1 MPSERPSMRPLPPD
15 DIRLWRR
22 AMREVAPLQGRGL
35 PPDRGPVPDRT
46 PPARLASEP
55 AALGSPAAP
64 RPSPPLAP
72 PLDRFAG
79 IDRASAEKL
88 KRGRRPIEARLDLH
102 GLTQAEAHQAL
113 SRFIAGSRAAG
124 RRCVLVITGHGR
136 FSGGILKEA
145 VPRWLHEAGMRRLV
159 LAIAPAQP
167 QHGGT
172 GALYVLLRR
181 LPSQT
186 GSN

>member
-1 MPSERPSMRPLPPD
+1 MRPPPPD

-22 AMREVAPLQGRGL
+22 AMRDVAPLLGR
-35 PPDRGPVPDRT
+35 PPRHHEPDRGPPSRIIEA
-46 PPARLASEP
+46 ARET
-55 AALGSPAAP
+55 AAVQVRAAP
-64 RPSPPLAP
+64 PRPAPQPAP
-72 PLDRFAG
+72 PLDHFAG
-79 IDRASAEKL
+79 IDRPNAERL

-102 GLTQAEAHQAL
+102 GLTQIEAHLAL
-113 SRFIAGSRAAG
+113 ARFVAGSRVAG

-145 VPRWLHEAGMRRLV
+145 VPRWLHEAELRRHV

-181 LPSQT
+181 SRD
-186 GSN
+186 